1 MFVLVHCRSCCPSL
15 SAVRVEPTH
24 QGGVCGGDSQSRFK
38 KYWNRTSTAGIQVYI
53 YTVILSNNGLTHNS
67 VDQIPQVKV
76 FTSFYPLFLLPF
88 SPTSSPPSH
97 LLPSFYNSLSH
108 IFYNPHIIP
117 LLFSLLSYSTSAPSR
132 SSGIRAA
139 RRRSTGLNWRS
150 QCI

>member
-53 YTVILSNNGLTHNS
+53 YTVILSYNGLTHNS

-76 FTSFYPLFLLPF
+76 FSYVSSLFFFPSLPPLPHLLTFFPPSITLYPTFFTIHTSFLSFSPSFLTLPLLP
-88 SPTSSPPSH
+88 
-97 LLPSFYNSLSH
+97 LVL
-108 IFYNPHIIP
+108 
-117 LLFSLLSYSTSAPSR
+117 
-132 SSGIRAA
+132 
-139 RRRSTGLNWRS
+139 
-150 QCI
+150 QV